1 MSARRKASCAKT
13 RLHCGFVTPRRRT
26 QRAGADLSSTV
37 QPGSISNPFG
47 SGLHLSRRRP
57 ATPAV
62 NLSARTGAVPSSD
75 RRTVVGDLQPPN
87 DGTSG
92 VQVMINGSLYEERMR
107 ITHKCSPRASRTS
120 TRFHPP
126 SGLIEGRHDP
136 SSFRRARVSPLRRS
150 CGLQGHLLQIPL
162 KSGFVVRC

>member
-13 RLHCGFVTPRRRT
+13 RLHYGFVTPRRRT

-62 NLSARTGAVPSSD
+62 NLSARTGAVPD
-75 RRTVVGDLQPPN
+75 RRTVVGGLQPPN
-87 DGTSG
+87 DG
-92 VQVMINGSLYEERMR
+92 M
-107 ITHKCSPRASRTS
+107 THLVSAEPVCRHYDDPVDYRDICSRFPSNRASWS
-120 TRFHPP
+120 AAEAAMPN
-126 SGLIEGRHDP
+126 G
-136 SSFRRARVSPLRRS
+136 
-150 CGLQGHLLQIPL
+150 
-162 KSGFVVRC
+162 

>member
-13 RLHCGFVTPRRRT
+13 RLHYGFVTPRRRT

-92 VQVMINGSLYEERMR
+92 VQVMINGSLYE
-107 ITHKCSPRASRTS
+107 PRASRAS
-120 TRFHPP
+120 TRFHPH
-126 SGLIEGRHDP
+126 SELIEGRHDP

>member
-1 MSARRKASCAKT
+1 MREDAFAS
-13 RLHCGFVTPRRRT
+13 RRRT

-62 NLSARTGAVPSSD
+62 NLSARTGAVPD

-87 DGTSG
+87 DGISG
-92 VQVMINGSLYEERMR
+92 VRVMIHGSLYEEAMR
-107 ITHKCSPRASRTS
+107 IKHKCST
-120 TRFHPP
+120 
-126 SGLIEGRHDP
+126 
-136 SSFRRARVSPLRRS
+136 
-150 CGLQGHLLQIPL
+150 
-162 KSGFVVRC
+162 

>member
-13 RLHCGFVTPRRRT
+13 RLHYGFVTPRRRT

-47 SGLHLSRRRP
+47 S
-57 ATPAV
+57 V
-62 NLSARTGAVPSSD
+62 SARTGAVPGSD